1 MRKMSWI
8 EELKKNREIE
18 IDIPIGDNVLKVWLK
33 RPNFVDV
40 QRALRVLMLQNKQE
54 GVTFDVPAYNEH
66 ILTEWVIRT
75 EPEMERGDILN
86 LPYEIGKGIV
96 EKMMS
101 PMEMIQLAQGDFTKP
116 EGNGSETSSETPQ

>member
-1 MRKMSWI
+1 VRKMSWI

>member
-1 MRKMSWI
+1 MSWI

>member
-1 MRKMSWI
+1 MSWI
-8 EELKKNREIE
+8 QELKKSREIE
-18 IDIPIGDNVLKVWLK
+18 IEVPVEDNLLKVWLK

-40 QRALRVLMLQNKQE
+40 QRALRVLMLQGE
-54 GVTFDVPAYNEH
+54 GGVSFDVPAYNEH

-75 EPEMERGDILN
+75 EPEMEKGDILN

-116 EGNGSETSSETPQ
+116 EGKFFVVLFAK